1 MPTFLSSV
9 SQRLRNRR
17 RRVITPDPGLTR
29 AIALGAVLVLG
40 PVACTESFDGGDAC
54 PALCPSRPT
63 AFRDTII
70 EAVVLDTTVGG
81 YPELGLSQT
90 LLLANRPDTLITRG
104 IIRFDALPTQYLPN
118 RTGTSESITAVDSVF
133 LVLPLD
139 TTGRRGVD
147 SVTVEAF
154 DVDTSANDSSQVVLK
169 TLFRPNR
176 LIGSRRVSLLT
187 VGDSLRIPILKTV
200 LAAKIATG
208 ARLRVGLRMTG
219 GSGQLRLI
227 AFTFGVGAPILRFDP
242 TTDTTYAPLGVSPST
257 SIAGATSDVNFAY
270 QVYGLLDRGST
281 APDRTTLQVGGFPS
295 YRTYMRFAL
304 PKLISDSST
313 IVRAEVLLTQ
323 RRSTFVNVRD
333 TVAMLPMVPTSTA
346 TINDI
351 RRILDLSA
359 DGVFASI
366 DSVRLVPSDSGLRTI
381 NVLTLA
387 RSWASLPPDV
397 PRAIAFRISL
407 EGGQPAELRFFSSKA
422 SAALRPRLRITYL
435 PRNESAIP

>member
-1 MPTFLSSV
+1 MSTFLSSV
-9 SQRLRNRR
+9 SQRLPNLSWRSVLR
-17 RRVITPDPGLTR
+17 TPALAR
-29 AIALGAVLVLG
+29 AVAFGSVLILG
-40 PVACTESFDGGDAC
+40 PVACTESFDGGEAC

-90 LLLANRPDTLITRG
+90 LLLANRPDTLVTRG
-104 IIRFDALPTQYLPN
+104 VIRFDVLPTQYLPN
-118 RTGTSESITAVDSVF
+118 RIGTSESITAVDSVF

-147 SVTVEAF
+147 SVTIEAF
-154 DVDTSANDSSQVVLK
+154 DVDTTANDSSQVVLK

-176 LIGSRRVSLLT
+176 LIGSRRISLLT
-187 VGDSLRIPILKTV
+187 IGDTLRIPILKTV

-208 ARLRVGLRMTG
+208 ARLRVGLRMSG

-227 AFTFGVGAPILRFDP
+227 AFTFGIGTPILRFDP
-242 TTDTTYAPLGVSPST
+242 TTDTTYAPIGVSPST
-257 SIAGATSDVNFAY
+257 SIAGATSDLNFAY
-270 QVYGLLDRGST
+270 QVYGMLDRGSP

-323 RRSTFVNVRD
+323 RRSSYVNVRD
-333 TVAMLPMVPTSTA
+333 TVAMLPLVPTATA
-346 TINDI
+346 TITDI

-359 DGVFASI
+359 DGAFASV

-387 RSWASLPPDV
+387 RSWASLPADV

>member
-1 MPTFLSSV
+1 M
-9 SQRLRNRR
+9 
-17 RRVITPDPGLTR
+17 
-29 AIALGAVLVLG
+29 ALASVLVLG
-40 PVACTESFDGGDAC
+40 PLACTELFDGGDAC

-90 LLLANRPDTLITRG
+90 LLLANRPDTLVTRG
-104 IIRFDALPTQYLPN
+104 VIRFDVLPTQYLPN
-118 RTGTSESITAVDSVF
+118 RTGASASITAVDSVF
-133 LVLPLD
+133 LILPLD

-147 SVTVEAF
+147 SVTVDAF

-169 TLFRPNR
+169 TLFRTDR
-176 LIGSRRVSLLT
+176 LIGSRRLSLLT
-187 VGDSLRIPILKTV
+187 LGDSLRIPILKSV
-200 LAAKIATG
+200 LAGKIATG

-219 GSGQLRLI
+219 GSGQLRVI
-227 AFTFGVGAPILRFDP
+227 AFTFGGGAPILRFDP
-242 TTDTTYAPLGVSPST
+242 TTDTTYAPIGVNPST
-257 SIAGATSDVNFAY
+257 SISGATSDVNLAY
-270 QVYGLLDRGST
+270 LIYGMLDRGSP
-281 APDRTTLQVGGFPS
+281 APDQNTLQVGGFPA
-295 YRTYMRFAL
+295 YRTYLRFAL

-323 RRSTFVNVRD
+323 RRSSFVNLRD
-333 TVAMLPMVPTSTA
+333 TVSMLPLVPTSTA
-346 TINDI
+346 SITDI

-359 DGVFASI
+359 DGLFASI
-366 DSVRLVPSDSGLRTI
+366 DSVRLVPSDSGLRTV

-387 RSWASLPPDV
+387 RSWASLPAEV